1 MPNGEK
7 GYPNKNVMLQSS
19 ANWRNML
26 IDRMTAMVASKLA
39 VHGIVYCSLSS
50 DEAKAAGEVR
60 LLLKRGLSL
69 LRNGCVFL
77 WLGEEEAIDVSSAL
91 AVS

>member
-1 MPNGEK
+1 
-7 GYPNKNVMLQSS
+7 MLQTS

-26 IDRMTAMVASKLA
+26 VDRMTAASASQLA
-39 VHGIVYCSLSS
+39 VHDTVYCSLFS

-69 LRNGCVFL
+69 LRNGWLFL